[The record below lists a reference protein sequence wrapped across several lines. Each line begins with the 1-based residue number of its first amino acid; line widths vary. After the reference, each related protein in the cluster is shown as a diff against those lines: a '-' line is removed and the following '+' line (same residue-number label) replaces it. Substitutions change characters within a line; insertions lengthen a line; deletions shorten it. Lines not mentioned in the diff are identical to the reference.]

1 MTMSPTSTGS
11 SRLMSYIVA
20 AMPDKVPMVVETH
33 RSGRMR
39 VRKVSADIDA
49 PVSEKM
55 GVPVVTLASWE
66 GSTGGSGPQASI
78 RMASMFALDNI

>member
-1 MTMSPTSTGS
+1 MSPTSSNS
-11 SRLMSYIVA
+11 SRVMSYIVA

-39 VRKVSADIDA
+39 VRKVSTDLDA

-55 GVPVVTLASWE
+55 GFPVVNISKWE
-66 GSTGGSGPQASI
+66 DSTGGSAPKARVGMQAG
-78 RMASMFALDNI
+78 